1 MKRKIY
7 IFSFLF
13 LMIDFISKLII
24 KNNMMLNSSISVI
37 KNFFNI
43 TYVNNTGAAFSSF
56 SGRQIFL
63 IILGFLVLIGIIY
76 YLRKEKLNNYKIIYY
91 SLLIGGIIGNL
102 IDRIVY
108 NYVIDFLD
116 FKIFNYDFAIFN
128 LADTFICI
136 GVMLIILESIRG
148 GLNGNKSFRIRN

>member
-24 KNNMMLNSSISVI
+24 KNNMLLNSSISVI
-37 KNFFNI
+37 KNFFSI
-43 TYVNNTGAAFSSF
+43 TYVHNTGAAFSIF

-108 NYVIDFLD
+108 NYV
-116 FKIFNYDFAIFN
+116 
-128 LADTFICI
+128 
-136 GVMLIILESIRG
+136 
-148 GLNGNKSFRIRN
+148 

>member
-43 TYVNNTGAAFSSF
+43 TYVNNTGAAFSIF